1 MRIGSRKLQS
11 KTLRCKEP
19 NVVLV
24 ENVIRHAIRGG
35 GGQLPKYI
43 IVALPLYYIVE
54 SGEENMELLY
64 VNLLSRGFIRE
75 RSTEDEEL
83 KLLAILL
90 VLFVTAITTC
100 LINVFTSNN
109 KRLQCQ

>member
-1 MRIGSRKLQS
+1 
-11 KTLRCKEP
+11 
-19 NVVLV
+19 
-24 ENVIRHAIRGG
+24 
-35 GGQLPKYI
+35 LPKYI

-54 SGEENMELLY
+54 SSKENMELLY
-64 VNLLSRGFIRE
+64 ANLLSHGFIRE

-109 KRLQCQ
+109 KRLQCQLTKDAMCENE